1 MNKLGLFLCFL
12 LAISYAQTEVID
24 GLDVNELY
32 DKFTIIAKGMAETT
46 EYKCSNILISKKAK
60 ILPVVEDILKSLKNE
75 QELMGKIIS
84 GGLKLIMIEGLPEN
98 CNLNKVME
106 VLPTI
111 SKAAGI
117 TKMGQNMI
125 DNASNLE
132 TLFKEFTAASNI
144 DGKLMVVGKIVAKIV
159 GISFK

>member
-1 MNKLGLFLCFL
+1 MNKLGLFFCFI
-12 LAISYAQTEVID
+12 LAISYAQTTVID

-46 EYKCSNILISKKAK
+46 EYKCSNVLIAKKPV
-60 ILPVVEDILKSLKNE
+60 ILPVVEDIMKSLKNE
-75 QELMGKIIS
+75 QELTGKIIS
-84 GGLKLIMIEGLPEN
+84 GGIKLLMVEGLADN
-98 CNLNKVME
+98 CNLNKLIE

-111 SKAAGI
+111 TKADGI
-117 TKMGQNMI
+117 KKMGQNMI

-132 TLFKEFTAASNI
+132 TLFKDFTKATTE

-159 GISFK
+159 GVSFK